1 MIKSTIIGA
10 LSALVLVPTF
20 AANSFP
26 VEPRIVVR
34 FDTATGPKAVAVA
47 RAGQTA
53 ILEDGDAMYT
63 VTVKSRDGQLEAE
76 VLPKDQAKNISVKEE
91 R

>member
-1 MIKSTIIGA
+1 MIKSTIIAVVASLA
-10 LSALVLVPTF
+10 LAPAF

-34 FDTATGPKAVAVA
+34 FDTANGPKAVAVA
-47 RAGQTA
+47 KVGQTA